1 MKILQESKHI
11 YILNKSRLLVEKL
24 RIKLKRNENNNK
36 TPNTNNVDDFLKWY
50 IHVYALKN
58 KISHIFPLSQTSTH
72 ILFEFNALCVIVLS
86 YKFVY
91 GYLLITNSCIN

>member
-1 MKILQESKHI
+1 MKILQENKHI

-24 RIKLKRNENNNK
+24 SIKLKRNENNNK

-58 KISHIFPLSQTSTH
+58 KISHIFPLSQTYRL
-72 ILFEFNALCVIVLS
+72 IFYLS
-86 YKFVY
+86 SMRYV
-91 GYLLITNSCIN
+91 